1 MGRKNR
7 RRRRPRTSATPSAR
21 SKPKTERVLLAVW
34 AAAVVGAVVVWL
46 GVKGGHATHT
56 DTKVPLVAPTDR
68 SKCARKVATLG
79 ALLETPPEELGDV
92 DVAEMNL
99 LCASGL
105 PGAEKLDIDA
115 SLKTLD
121 EWAGRV
127 RVDTERHLYRFQENP
142 AEYKRSEAYFRMLV
156 LVTVLQQDCD
166 VRYNEGRVRDV
177 EFTNSKDLF
186 LHGMVRDDNGGT
198 CVSMPVA
205 YVAVGRR
212 LGYPLKLAL
221 AKGHIFCR
229 WDGAGEHL
237 NIEATNRGMNT
248 YEDDFYR
255 SWPQNLTPAEVASG
269 RFLRSLTPPE
279 ELVLFLAS
287 RGHCLLDNG
296 RFEEARAVYRAAHR
310 LAPIEEVYLAW
321 ERQAAA
327 RLRPTPAPR
336 AIPGPEPRIPGISKR
351 PGARVPEPR
360 GVVPAGG
367 SLGRVG
373 RGVPEVD
380 PTPPGPRR

>member
-1 MGRKNR
+1 MAGVVLWVALKPT
-7 RRRRPRTSATPSAR
+7 RPGPEDTESPAER
-21 SKPKTERVLLAVW
+21 SKSVRKLVTLA
-34 AAAVVGAVVVWL
+34 
-46 GVKGGHATHT
+46 
-56 DTKVPLVAPTDR
+56 
-68 SKCARKVATLG
+68 
-79 ALLETPPEELGDV
+79 ALLKTPPEELGGV

-105 PGAEKLDIDA
+105 PGAEKLDVDA
-115 SLKTLD
+115 RLKVLD
-121 EWAGRV
+121 EWATRV
-127 RVDTERHLYRFQENP
+127 RVDTERHLYRFRENP
-142 AEYKRSEAYFRMLV
+142 GEYKQSEAYFRMLV
-156 LVTVLQQDCD
+156 LVTVLQQDCG

-186 LHGMVRDDNGGT
+186 LHGMIRDGNGGT

-229 WDGAGEHL
+229 WDGSGERL

-248 YEDDFYR
+248 YEDDLYKT
-255 SWPQNLTPAEVASG
+255 WPQKLTSDEVASG

-279 ELVLFLAS
+279 ELALFLAS

-296 RFEEARAVYRAAHR
+296 RFEEARAAYGAAHR
-310 LAPIEEVYLAW
+310 LAAREEVYAAW

-327 RLRPTPAPR
+327 RVNRAPTTRRSAGSAYRGRLPQVPVR
-336 AIPGPEPRIPGISKR
+336 AGRGWPLIPKPEPPIPGVSKEPRTRVHQDGIPV
-351 PGARVPEPR
+351 PGN
-360 GVVPAGG
+360 G
-367 SLGRVG
+367 SDGRVG
-373 RGVPEVD
+373 HGFPEPD
-380 PTPPGPRR
+380 PKPLDPRR